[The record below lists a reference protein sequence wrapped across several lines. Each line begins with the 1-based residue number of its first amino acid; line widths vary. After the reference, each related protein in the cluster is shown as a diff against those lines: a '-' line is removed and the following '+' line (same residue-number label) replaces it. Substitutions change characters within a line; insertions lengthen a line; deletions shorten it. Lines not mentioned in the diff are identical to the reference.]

1 MALFPWKKGGSDGK
15 DGNGSTGGPNTTATG
30 AGDGD
35 SGKIEF
41 SPEKAERFFS
51 VARNRHEVGSF
62 DYAANMWLQGL
73 RFDPNNLNAV
83 KGFFSSVS
91 GHVSATGAKS
101 ATKDLEAAV
110 SGRTPVHKYL
120 ANLLA
125 WSFDQFTPE
134 KGVKAAVSAA
144 DLGLREVALYLLP
157 TAAKLSLKSE
167 RPRKEHLVKIME
179 ASEKVEDFD
188 TALAAGDA
196 AVRMDIGDGKLAAH
210 VKSLAAQSTMNKG
223 GYSQTGESGGFRS
236 NVRNLDQQRQLEEG
250 DRIVKSE
257 SALDRIIADSRK
269 VLQATPGD
277 KPTLTKLAKALEE
290 RGTPKDEE
298 EAHAINMK
306 AFADTQEYRFRVEA
320 GRLRMKQGRRK
331 LRELKAAME
340 ANAGDPAARQAYLD
354 QDKAQVQL
362 ELTEFEG
369 MVAAYPTNL
378 QAKYELGLRYLA
390 AGRQTDAIGQLQ
402 QAKTDGKL
410 KFKATLSLGLAFLAI
425 DWLDEAVE
433 TLRGAVAEYP
443 DGNDET
449 GLELRYELMIALK
462 KKGASNREQ
471 ASVEEADKLASAIGM
486 QNIGYKDIR
495 DQRTQIKAL
504 LAELKAG

>member
-1 MALFPWKKGGSDGK
+1 LALALFQWKKGGSEGK
-15 DGNGSTGGPNTTATG
+15 DAGGDATKSA
-30 AGDGD
+30 AGGD
-35 SGKIEF
+35 DGKIEF
-41 SPEKAERFFS
+41 SPEKAEKFFS

-83 KGFFSSVS
+83 KGFFTSVS
-91 GHVSATGAKS
+91 GHVGATGAKS
-101 ATKDLEAAV
+101 PTKDLEAAV

-120 ANLLA
+120 GHLLA
-125 WSFDQFTPE
+125 WSFDQFTPD
-134 KGVKAAVSAA
+134 KGVKAGVSAA

-188 TALAAGDA
+188 TALVAGDA
-196 AVRMDIGDGKLAAH
+196 AVRMDISDGKLAAH

-223 GYSQTGESGGFRS
+223 GYSQTGEAGGFRS

-257 SALDRIIADSRK
+257 SALDRNVAAAK
-269 VLQATPGD
+269 QQLAQTPGD
-277 KPTLTKLAKALEE
+277 RPTIVKYVKALME
-290 RGTPKDEE
+290 RGTKADED
-298 EAHAINMK
+298 EASAVLMK
-306 AFADTQEYRFRVEA
+306 AYAETQEFRFRQTA
-320 GRLRMKQGRRK
+320 GELRMKQGRRRM
-331 LRELKAAME
+331 RELKAAMDAAPADAQAKAAFLE
-340 ANAGDPAARQAYLD
+340 A
-354 QDKAQVQL
+354 DKAQVAL
-362 ELTEFEG
+362 ETAEFEAV
-369 MVAAYPTNL
+369 VAAYPTDL
-378 QAKYELGLRYLA
+378 KSKYELGLRYLA

-410 KFKATLSLGLAFLAI
+410 KHQAALKLGLAFLGI

-433 TLRGAVAEYP
+433 TLRTAVSEYP
-443 DGNDET
+443 DGNDDM
-449 GLELRYELMIALK
+449 GLELRYELMVALK
-462 KKGASNREQ
+462 KKGAANRDM